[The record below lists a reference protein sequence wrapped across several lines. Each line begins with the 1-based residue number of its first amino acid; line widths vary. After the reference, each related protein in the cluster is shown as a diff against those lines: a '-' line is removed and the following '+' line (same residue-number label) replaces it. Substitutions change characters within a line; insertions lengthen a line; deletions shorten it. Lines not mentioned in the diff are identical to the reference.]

1 MKPFNRFDMEQEIMN
16 CWNVCED
23 LETVCEGVLD
33 REINQDQI
41 SNLLLGMKELY
52 QLKFEK
58 LWENFE
64 ALCRESAQV
73 KQAHYSYTN
82 YDRDDDDMGVQ
93 TARGEYLD
101 ESD

>member
-1 MKPFNRFDMEQEIMN
+1 MKPFNRFDLEQQIMN

-23 LETVCEGVLD
+23 LETVCEGVLE

-41 SNLLLGMKELY
+41 SNVLLGMKELY

-64 ALCRESAQV
+64 ALCHEQVQV
-73 KQAHYSYTN
+73 KKYHDA
-82 YDRDDDDMGVQ
+82 YDNMSVQ
-93 TARGEYLD
+93 TAHGEYLN

>member
-23 LETVCEGVLD
+23 LETVCEGVLE

-41 SNLLLGMKELY
+41 SNVLLGMKELY

-64 ALCRESAQV
+64 ALCHEQGQV
-73 KQAHYSYTN
+73 KKYHDA
-82 YDRDDDDMGVQ
+82 YDNMGVQ
-93 TARGEYLD
+93 TARGEYLN